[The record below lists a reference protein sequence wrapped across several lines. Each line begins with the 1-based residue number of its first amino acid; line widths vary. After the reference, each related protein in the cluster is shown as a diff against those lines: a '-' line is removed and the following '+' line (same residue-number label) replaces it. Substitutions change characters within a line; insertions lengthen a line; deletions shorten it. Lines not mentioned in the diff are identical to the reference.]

1 MDTYTKGDLEANVS
15 SADCSFWHDE
25 DLWEQFPVAVR
36 RMGRDYTEHDPH
48 GLFSELEEWTEF
60 KDMTEEEQEDTANW
74 QGYAPECPGDH
85 FEFGEFEVV
94 LGHGFAKAIGREDM
108 MTYLD
113 YQDEAELLA
122 ESYRKWAEGCVYHI
136 DVFNTVN
143 GKSEGISYVT
153 FEYDFPTAEEVW
165 EYVNDRLPDMVA
177 GATAQL
183 ALFGEP
189 ATPAVA

>member
-1 MDTYTKGDLEANVS
+1 MDTYTKGDLEAVVTQS
-15 SADCSFWHDE
+15 DCGFWHDAE
-25 DLWEQFPVAVR
+25 EWEQLPVAVR

-74 QGYAPECPGDH
+74 QGYAPECPGVHVED
-85 FEFGEFEVV
+85 GEFEAII
-94 LGHGFAKAIGREDM
+94 GYDFDKAIGREDM
-108 MTYLD
+108 TRED
-113 YQDEAELLA
+113 YEREAGLLID
-122 ESYRKWAEGCVYHI
+122 SYRRWADGCVYHI
-136 DVFNTVN
+136 DVFNNVN
-143 GKSEGISYVT
+143 GKSEGISFVT

-177 GATAQL
+177 DATAQL

>member
-1 MDTYTKGDLEANVS
+1 MDTYIKGDLEAVVTQ
-15 SADCSFWHDE
+15 ADCGFWHDE
-25 DLWEQFPVAVR
+25 DFWGQFPVAVR

-85 FEFGEFEVV
+85 FEFGEFEAVI
-94 LGHGFAKAIGREDM
+94 GYGFGKAIGRKDMTPED
-108 MTYLD
+108 YE
-113 YQDEAELLA
+113 QEAKLLID
-122 ESYRKWAEGCVYHI
+122 SYRRWAEGCVYHI
-136 DVFNTVN
+136 DVSNTVN
-143 GKSEGISYVT
+143 YDFDQINFVT

-165 EYVNDRLPDMVA
+165 EYVNDQLPDMVA
-177 GATAQL
+177 DATAQL

-189 ATPAVA
+189 ATPAIA